1 METNDRKLW
10 RNLYFEFCDVG
21 LTNLAHRQNAA
32 DQTFMTFTHAKDNIA
47 YAILVDKDRDVV
59 DGLHEFLLPRRP
71 QLHIST
77 DQA

>member
-1 METNDRKLW
+1 MEANDRKLW

-21 LTNLAHRQNAA
+21 LTNLAYLCAA